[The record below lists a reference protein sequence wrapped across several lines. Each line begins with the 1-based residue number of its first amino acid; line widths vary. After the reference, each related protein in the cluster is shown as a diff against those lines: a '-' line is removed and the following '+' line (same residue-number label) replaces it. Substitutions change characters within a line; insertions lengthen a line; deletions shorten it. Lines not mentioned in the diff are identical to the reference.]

1 MTLVSLPVQS
11 VSACW
16 DHGKP
21 DRRPRSKPQK
31 ATEQPANLPLWWVDL
46 LDKPPNDEQLLWL
59 TQLSSSVRCLGLLL
73 QLRVVMY
80 IAVQHV
86 ALHRPLR
93 WMLFLWALPLDA
105 ILQMLLQRTKGITQ
119 RRLGLRCRSV

>member
-1 MTLVSLPVQS
+1 M
-11 VSACW
+11 
-16 DHGKP
+16 
-21 DRRPRSKPQK
+21 
-31 ATEQPANLPLWWVDL
+31 EQPAN
-46 LDKPPNDEQLLWL
+46 PPNDEQLLWL

-119 RRLGLRCRSV
+119 RRLGRRCRSV